1 MGHLRASPAVV
12 VKITTEKVSI
22 STLATHFLK
31 NTPTILFILLFI
43 LFKYYFLIFIS
54 SVSISNPHC
63 NRAHMMK
70 KTPNER
76 KKKKPQ

>member
-43 LFKYYFLIFIS
+43 LFKYYFLIFILLFYFLPFS
-54 SVSISNPHC
+54 LPSPSP
-63 NRAHMMK
+63 
-70 KTPNER
+70 TPIATE
-76 KKKKPQ
+76 PT